1 MNNQIMLAQATPP
14 GGIIL
19 RVRNQ
24 PGSLLG
30 ATIEGIDGP
39 NVVLEFSENGVNGWS
54 AFPPP
59 LSLST
64 ETYMRLTRTDTSSAI
79 STIRMT
85 VPVGVTGALDGE
97 GHLVIE
103 GLTPVATGDALD
115 ALTGRVSTLEAGGGG
130 GGGGTAGPIALSVG
144 PGAETAPI
152 SGSPTSR
159 QVQEIRINAQ
169 PACRPQLIERI
180 YLYANVPAASI
191 AGIHISDVNDNP
203 LFDGGPGS
211 VDAWNGLFTTITLP
225 GPVRYGRTGDSISIT
240 FSADVAMDTFPVTQ
254 TTAQIATT
262 ARSGAGTSYSGMLPA
277 SLVPVLTAALDG
289 PLGHHTLPIVQTPT
303 FNPPV
308 VGGYWEVVDNG
319 SGAPR
324 IRYSD
329 GYNWY
334 STPLTQE

>member
-19 RVRNQ
+19 RVRNL
-24 PGSLLG
+24 PGGLVG
-30 ATIEGIDGP
+30 AVIEGVDGP
-39 NVVLEFSENGVNGWS
+39 NVVLEFSDNGVNGWN

-79 STIRMT
+79 STIRLT
-85 VPVGVTGALDGE
+85 APVGVTGSLDGD

-103 GLTPVATGDALD
+103 GLTPVATGAALD
-115 ALTGRVSTLEAGGGG
+115 TLEGRVTTLEGGSG

-159 QVQEIRINAQ
+159 QVREVRINAQ
-169 PACRPQLIERI
+169 SACRPQLIDRI
-180 YLYANVPAASI
+180 YLYANVPAANVT
-191 AGIHISDVNDNP
+191 GIYISDANDNP
-203 LFDGGPGS
+203 LFDGGPAS
-211 VDAWNGLFTTITLP
+211 VDPWNGLFTAISLP
-225 GPVRYGRTGDSISIT
+225 APVRYGRTGDSISIN
-240 FSADVAMDTFPVTQ
+240 FDADVAMDTFPVTQ

-262 ARSGAGTSYSGMLPA
+262 ARSGTGTSYSGMLPV

-289 PLGHHTLPIVQTPT
+289 PLGHHTLPIVQTAT
-303 FNPPV
+303 VNPPV

-319 SGAPR
+319 GGAPR

-334 STPLTQE
+334 STLLTAE